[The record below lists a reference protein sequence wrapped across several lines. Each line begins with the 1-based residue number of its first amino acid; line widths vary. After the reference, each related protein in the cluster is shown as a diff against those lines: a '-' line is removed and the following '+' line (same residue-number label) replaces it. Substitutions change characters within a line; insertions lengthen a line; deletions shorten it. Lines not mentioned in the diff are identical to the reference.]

1 MKVILTQDNFYNCS
15 ILIDHANGSA
25 QPLVLCDVD
34 ETWYDENSSEL
45 PTHSEVIE
53 DTETLLITN
62 KNL

>member
-1 MKVILTQDNFYNCS
+1 MKAILTQDNFYNCS

-25 QPLVLCDVD
+25 QPLVLCEVD
-34 ETWYDENSSEL
+34 ETWYAENVSEL

-53 DTETLLITN
+53 DGDTLIITN